1 LLQIKTLAAELCLDR
16 AIVLEM
22 LRDPPPN
29 LLMMSAA
36 LPDVPAPT
44 VSVSVPETK
53 PVESNHSETSV
64 DAAEPR
70 TKVQEPVHV
79 MQHRWSALKRL
90 KKVHVETLERVYRR
104 TKRPTVSNL
113 FLFRCINIASCMLG
127 EFCYS

>member
-1 LLQIKTLAAELCLDR
+1 
-16 AIVLEM
+16 M
-22 LRDPPPN
+22 L
-29 LLMMSAA
+29 SAA
-36 LPDVPAPT
+36 LPDVPAST
-44 VSVSVPETK
+44 VSVSVAETK

-79 MQHRWSALKRL
+79 KQHRWSALKRL
-90 KKVHVETLERVYRR
+90 KKVQVETLERVYGR

-113 FLFRCINIASCMLG
+113 SLFRCINIASCMLG